1 MTDTGQ
7 LARELEALLAKVPHS
22 RVLRKI
28 PRARFGQNGLLPFSP
43 HGQQNSLV

>member
-22 RVLRKI
+22 REPQAASPI
-28 PRARFGQNGLLPFSP
+28 ARAA
-43 HGQQNSLV
+43 